1 MSVIKC
7 PHCGEEFDISDSNFN
22 QILAQVH
29 SAEFEKEV
37 AKRIEELRKQ
47 QEDVLNSEKEKTK
60 ASLELQHNKELT
72 KLQNKNNE
80 LESQLKM
87 MKSEADIKEESIK
100 SQAKASYIEEI
111 SNLKNNIKDLESKIE
126 LAGKDKELAV
136 SEAVHKITDEKDKE
150 IKAKEEEVAYYRDLK
165 AKSSTKMVGE
175 SLEQHCHDEFDKLR
189 ATAFRGDYFEKDNEI
204 SESGSKGDFI
214 YRALDSDG
222 TELVSIMFEMKN
234 EMESTEQK
242 HKNEH
247 FFKEL
252 DKDRREKN
260 CEYAVLVSM
269 LEADSELYNQGI
281 VDVSHRYNQMYV
293 IRPQFFIPFIT
304 MVRNEA
310 VKRADVQRELDNAK
324 IRDVDFSRFSTSL
337 DEFKKNIGVSAGNFR
352 KKYEE
357 SMTDIDKA
365 IKALQDTKEAMR
377 LALKHLDT
385 TTNKIDRV
393 DAKDFVIEEKK

>member
-1 MSVIKC
+1 
-7 PHCGEEFDISDSNFN
+7 
-22 QILAQVH
+22 
-29 SAEFEKEV
+29 
-37 AKRIEELRKQ
+37 
-47 QEDVLNSEKEKTK
+47 
-60 ASLELQHNKELT
+60 
-72 KLQNKNNE
+72 
-80 LESQLKM
+80 
-87 MKSEADIKEESIK
+87 
-100 SQAKASYIEEI
+100 
-111 SNLKNNIKDLESKIE
+111 
-126 LAGKDKELAV
+126 
-136 SEAVHKITDEKDKE
+136 
-150 IKAKEEEVAYYRDLK
+150 
-165 AKSSTKMVGE
+165 MVGE

-242 HKNEH
+242 HKNEY

-310 VKRADVQRELDNAK
+310 VKRADVQRELNSAK

-337 DEFKKNIGVSAGNFR
+337 DEFKKNIGVSAGNFK

-357 SMTDIDKA
+357 SMNDIDKA
-365 IKALQDTKEAMR
+365 IKALQDTREAMR
-377 LALKHLDT
+377 LAIKHLDT
-385 TTNKIDRV
+385 TTNKIDRI